1 MASLNKRPIIF
12 PLSNPVSL
20 SEVDY
25 ADAVE
30 WYVEICRP
38 SLLNW
43 FDHFSLR
50 TNGAVV
56 FASGSPYES
65 IEFKG
70 KKYEPSQGNNMYIF
84 PGLGL
89 GTLLSKAR
97 HVTDLMVEQASI
109 ALSAS
114 LTQEE
119 KDVDLV
125 YPRLIRIREISARIA
140 VAVIRAA
147 QTDVSG
153 RLNLVVDSGIDIF
166 FSKGVDESTFF
177 RDLPDDALLETV
189 KSKQWH
195 PTTHRTPR
203 L

>member
-1 MASLNKRPIIF
+1 
-12 PLSNPVSL
+12 
-20 SEVDY
+20 
-25 ADAVE
+25 
-30 WYVEICRP
+30 
-38 SLLNW
+38 
-43 FDHFSLR
+43 
-50 TNGAVV
+50 
-56 FASGSPYES
+56 
-65 IEFKG
+65 
-70 KKYEPSQGNNMYIF
+70 MYIF

-125 YPRLIRIREISARIA
+125 YPCLIRIREISARIA

-147 QTDVSG
+147 QTDVSDW
-153 RLNLVVDSGIDIF
+153 LNLVVDSGIDF
-166 FSKGVDESTFF
+166 FLSKGFDENILY
-177 RDLPDDALLETV
+177 RDLSDDALLETI

-195 PTTHRTPR
+195 PTTLRTPR